1 MYDVRDNA
9 ELHRYELFVDGRLL
23 GIAEYR
29 RNGDVTVLPHTVI
42 QPADRGRG
50 WGEVL
55 VRAALDVIR
64 RQGHRIGP
72 QCWFV
77 AEFVDLNPQYADLV
91 A

>member
-1 MYDVRDNA
+1 MHDVRDNP
-9 ELHRYELFVDGRLL
+9 ERNRYELFVDGRLL

-29 RNGDVTVLPHTVI
+29 RTGDVMVLPHTVI
-42 QPADRGRG
+42 QAPERGNG

-55 VRAALDVIR
+55 VRAALDDIR
-64 RQGHRIGP
+64 RQGYRIVP

>member
-1 MYDVRDNA
+1 MHDVRDNP
-9 ELHRYELFVDGRLL
+9 EKNRYELFVDGRLF

-29 RNGDVTVLPHTVI
+29 RTGDVMVLPHTVI
-42 QPADRGRG
+42 QAPERAKG

-55 VRAALDVIR
+55 VRGALDDIR
-64 RQGHRIGP
+64 RQGYRIVP